1 MSDLDQQIREAV
13 RLSSEI
19 QRRVTENKLDFW
31 TPYPKQLEFLN
42 CTSNFA
48 VMFGGNRV
56 GKTASAGAKVA
67 MHATGLYPEWY
78 EGRKLNRPNTQW
90 VVGVTNEQMREA
102 VQVILLGKS
111 NAHGTGMIPK
121 ARIRRVTKRTGVPD
135 LVDTIE
141 VEHVSGGS
149 SFIML
154 KSSAMGDDVFQGA
167 EIDGA
172 WIDEEVPQNVVD
184 EVDARMVTTGGQMI
198 MTFTPLKG
206 LTELVVWL
214 LEQEDGKLVKKFYM
228 GWDDALHLTEDMK
241 AAMRKKY
248 AGRPHELKS
257 RMTGVPTVG
266 RGLIFPFP
274 EEEWCIKPFKIPKH
288 WRRIGGLDVGF
299 THATGAVVIA
309 VDDESDTYY
318 VYGDYKLEGQVPA
331 VHSLALKKW
340 GDIDFACDPH
350 ASDVEKSTGMRA
362 LTEYSDNGIS
372 VFKANNDVGAG
383 LNFLYQAFQEQRLFV
398 FDTCHHL
405 RREMKLYRYND
416 KNGKII
422 KKNDDVIDPMR
433 YALMALDKA
442 RVIGHHRRVV
452 DDPYQVAEWE
462 PFDPYVG
469 V

>member
-1 MSDLDQQIREAV
+1 MSELDRQIKEAV
-13 RLSSEI
+13 RLSAEI
-19 QRRVTENKLDFW
+19 QRRVTENKAEFW
-31 TPYPKQLEFLN
+31 TPYPKQADFIN
-42 CTSNFA
+42 CTSKF
-48 VMFGGNRV
+48 VIMFGGNRV
-56 GKTASAGAKVA
+56 GKTASAGFKVA
-67 MHATGLYPEWY
+67 MHATGLYPDWY
-78 EGRKLNRPNTQW
+78 TGPRMTKPNTQW

-102 VQVILLGKS
+102 VQVILLGKTGQ
-111 NAHGTGMIPK
+111 HGTGMIPK
-121 ARIRRVTKRTGVPD
+121 AKIKRVTKRIGVQD

-141 VEHVSGGS
+141 IEHVSGGS

-172 WIDEEVPQNVVD
+172 WIDEEVPQKVVD
-184 EVDARMVTTGGQMI
+184 EVDARLMTTNGQMI

-206 LTELVVWL
+206 LTELVVWI
-214 LEQEDGKLVKKFYM
+214 LEQEDGKQVKKFYM
-228 GWDDALHLTEDMK
+228 GWDDAAHLTEAMKDSMK
-241 AAMRKKY
+241 AKY
-248 AGRPHELKS
+248 AGRPHELRS

-274 EEEWCIKPFKIPKH
+274 EESWCIRPFKIPKH

-299 THATGAVVIA
+299 THATGAVVVA
-309 VDDESDTYY
+309 VDDESDSYY

-340 GDIDFACDPH
+340 GDISFACDPH
-350 ASDVEKSTGMRA
+350 ANDVEKSSGLRA
-362 LTEYSDNGIS
+362 LTEYQDNGID

-398 FDTCHHL
+398 FDTCNHL
-405 RREMKLYRYND
+405 RREMKLYRYNE
-416 KNGKII
+416 KNGKVI
-422 KKNDDVIDPMR
+422 KKNDDVIDPVR

-442 RVIGHHRRVV
+442 RVIGQHRRHEQEAFTVV
-452 DDPYQVAEWE
+452 EWE